1 MSKKLLDVT
10 KIDAALQRAGR
21 VAISGSR
28 EERSG
33 RLLVREADSGRFVSK
48 KSPSKPTKDK

>member
-1 MSKKLLDVT
+1 MSKKLLDVS

-21 VAISGSR
+21 IAVSGSR

-33 RLLVREADSGRFVSK
+33 RLLVREADSGRFVPK
-48 KSPSKPTKDK
+48 KPTSKPVKK

>member
-1 MSKKLLDVT
+1 MSKKLLDVS

-33 RLLVREADSGRFVSK
+33 RLLVREADSGRFVGK
-48 KSPSKPTKDK
+48 KDGNKSAKKG

>member
-1 MSKKLLDVT
+1 MSKKLLDVS
-10 KIDAALQRAGR
+10 KIDAALQRAGH

-33 RLLVREADSGRFVSK
+33 RLLVRQADSGRFVPK
-48 KSPSKPTKDK
+48 KPVSKPAKK

>member
-1 MSKKLLDVT
+1 MTKKLLDVS

-21 VAISGSR
+21 IAITGTR

-33 RLLVREADSGRFVSK
+33 RLLVREADSARFVPKRGS
-48 KSPSKPTKDK
+48 SKPTKK